1 MQAKQR
7 KRAAWGDMVVGLI
20 VLMVAV
26 ILAVLLLPHSE
37 QALTARVVL
46 DEQVIL
52 SCRLDELEEPLRLP
66 VEGGYLLVLEIS
78 SKGVQVLETQCPG
91 EDCMHMGMIS
101 QAGEQIV
108 CLPNRMVV
116 SLQGNDAVYDAVTG

>member
-7 KRAAWGDMVVGLI
+7 KRATWGDMVVGLI
-20 VLMVAV
+20 ILMLAV
-26 ILAVLLLPHSE
+26 ILVALLLPHSE

-46 DEQVIL
+46 DEQVIM
-52 SCRLDELEEPLRLP
+52 SCRLDKLEEPLRFP
-66 VEGGYLLVLEIS
+66 VEGEYLLVLELS
-78 SKGVQVLETQCPG
+78 SKGVQVLEAKCPG
-91 EDCMHMGMIS
+91 KDCVHTGMIS

-116 SLQGNDAVYDAVTG
+116 SLQGKDTVYDAVTG